1 MLALAAAMEAW
12 CAAARALE
20 RAFAAGPRWRRRRRR
35 CPAPGWPGAGEEKV
49 EALAVCRSG
58 GAPGQAA
65 VDGPSWMSMLA
76 FNSPPSVEV
85 VRVACP
91 PALHTRQKVS
101 KMRQSSPW
109 LVWSIFYLG
118 SHFRS
123 KNLNF
128 KKIGRAAKVA
138 TGHFYFLVSS
148 IYLSIY
154 QSCGWTS
161 WLDST

>member
-20 RAFAAGPRWRRRRRR
+20 RAIAAAPRWRRR
-35 CPAPGWPGAGEEKV
+35 CLAPGEEKV

-65 VDGPSWMSMLA
+65 VDVSSWMSMLA

-91 PALHTRQKVS
+91 PAPHTRQKVS
-101 KMRQSSPW
+101 EMRQSSPW
-109 LVWSIFYLG
+109 LV
-118 SHFRS
+118 
-123 KNLNF
+123 
-128 KKIGRAAKVA
+128 
-138 TGHFYFLVSS
+138 
-148 IYLSIY
+148 
-154 QSCGWTS
+154 
-161 WLDST
+161 

>member
-1 MLALAAAMEAW
+1 MGQELAFLSTTLIRRAVAGGRGGGGGGADTGAVLALAAAMEAW
-12 CAAARALE
+12 CAAAHALE
-20 RAFAAGPRWRRRRRR
+20 RAIAAAPRWRRRR

-109 LVWSIFYLG
+109 LV
-118 SHFRS
+118 
-123 KNLNF
+123 
-128 KKIGRAAKVA
+128 
-138 TGHFYFLVSS
+138 
-148 IYLSIY
+148 
-154 QSCGWTS
+154 
-161 WLDST
+161 